1 MSLVEENWQTTRP
14 TIRERTKFVF
24 NNDRFSDVKFLV
36 RKMDGESESKQ
47 VILAH
52 KFVLS
57 ISSPVFEAMFY
68 GELAETKD
76 SIKLP
81 DCEYDCLLELF
92 RYMYSDEVNLSGSNV
107 MGVLYLAKKYMVP
120 SLAEECLE
128 YLQKN
133 LEAANVFSILPSA
146 QKYEENDLVERC
158 WKVIDKDTDESVI
171 SEGFAAI
178 ERTLLE
184 KVVIRDT
191 LTINEINLFKAVDL
205 WATKECERQG
215 LEAEAGTRRRVLGDK
230 IIKAIRFP
238 IMKLEDFS
246 NVVLTSNILTKE
258 EIVSLVKH
266 LTSVSESPTG
276 FPDEKRFHS
285 SREVHRCCRFRSPPH
300 GIWNYGST
308 ADAIDFYADKDIKL
322 HGLCFFGREHGT
334 YSVNF
339 NLTCV
344 SPYSELMRLEN
355 VSLRPKILQSKKYSY
370 CGFEITF
377 FKGVSLKKYTLYRL
391 SALISGPSS
400 AKGRDGVSS
409 VQCSGVTFTF
419 KVSSPPS
426 NGTRID
432 KGQFPELLFSII
444 QGSEYFI

>member
-1 MSLVEENWQTTRP
+1 MSLVEEYWQKTRP

-24 NNDRFSDVKFLV
+24 NNDRFSDVKFVV
-36 RKMDGESESKQ
+36 RKMDGKSESKQ
-47 VILAH
+47 VIPAH
-52 KFVLS
+52 KFLLS

-68 GELAETKD
+68 GELAETRD
-76 SIKLP
+76 SIELP

-120 SLAEECLE
+120 SLAEECSE

-133 LEAANVFSILPSA
+133 LEAVNVFSILPSA

-158 WKVIDKDTDESVI
+158 WKVIDEDTEESVI

-191 LTINEINLFKAVDL
+191 LEINEINLFKAVDL

-215 LEAEAGTRRRVLGDK
+215 LEADAGERRRVLGDK

-246 NVVLTSNILTKE
+246 SVVLTSDILTKE
-258 EIVSLVKH
+258 EIVSLVKY

-276 FPDEKRFHS
+276 FPDKKRLNYSREVLRCYRFHS
-285 SREVHRCCRFRSPPH
+285 PPQD
-300 GIWNYGST
+300 IWNYGGT
-308 ADAIDFYADKDIKL
+308 EDAVDFCANKDITL
-322 HGLCFFGREHGT
+322 RGLRFFGKEHGT

-339 NLTCV
+339 KLTCV
-344 SPYSELMRLEN
+344 SPNSEVMRLEN
-355 VSLRPKILQSKKYSY
+355 VSLHPKVLQSEKYSY

-377 FKGVSLKKYTLYRL
+377 IEGVSLKKNTLYRL
-391 SALISGPSS
+391 GALISGPSS
-400 AKGRDGVSS
+400 ATGKGAVNP
-409 VQCSGVTFTF
+409 VQCSGVIFTF
-419 KVSSPPS
+419 KNSSPPN
-426 NGTRID
+426 NGTRTDI
-432 KGQFPELLFSII
+432 GQFPELLFSI
-444 QGSEYFI
+444 

>member
-1 MSLVEENWQTTRP
+1 MSLVEEYWQKTRP

-24 NNDRFSDVKFLV
+24 NNDRFSDVKFVV
-36 RKMDGESESKQ
+36 RKIDGKSESKQ
-47 VILAH
+47 VIPAH

-68 GELAETKD
+68 GELAETRD
-76 SIKLP
+76 SIELP

-158 WKVIDKDTDESVI
+158 WKVIDEDTEVSVI

-215 LEAEAGTRRRVLGDK
+215 LEAEAGERRRVLGDK

-238 IMKLEDFS
+238 IMELEDFS
-246 NVVLTSNILTKE
+246 SVVLTSDILTKE
-258 EIVSLVKH
+258 EIVSLVKY
-266 LTSVSESPTG
+266 LTSVSRSPTG
-276 FPDEKRFHS
+276 FPDEKRFNSDSKKYLIRHG
-285 SREVHRCCRFRSPPH
+285 CYRFRSPPH
-300 GIWNYGST
+300 GTWNYGSS
-308 ADAIDFYADKDIKL
+308 ADAIDFCADKNITL
-322 HGLCFFGREHGT
+322 HGLRFFGREHGT

-339 NLTCV
+339 KLTCV
-344 SPYSELMRLEN
+344 SPYSDLMRLEN
-355 VSLRPKILQSKKYSY
+355 VSRRPKVLQSEKYSY
-370 CGFEITF
+370 WGFEVTF
-377 FKGVSLKKYTLYRL
+377 IKGVSLKKNTLYRL
-391 SALISGPSS
+391 SALISGPIS
-400 AKGRDGVSS
+400 AKGEDGVSS

-419 KVSSPPS
+419 KDSSRPN
-426 NGTRID
+426 NGTRVDI
-432 KGQFPELLFSII
+432 GQFPELLFSI
-444 QGSEYFI
+444 